1 MLGVLANGTSRPAS
15 CYLPWERNVWTETR
29 GLVDGSE
36 EVPVSTC
43 PCSMPQWAEVVHV
56 YGVYSFFWAIPRPG
70 ALGR

>member
-36 EVPVSTC
+36 VKL
-43 PCSMPQWAEVVHV
+43 W
-56 YGVYSFFWAIPRPG
+56 
-70 ALGR
+70 GRMTIEKERKL